1 MRIEGA
7 GRKLLSD
14 KLNESVFEW
23 IHERCSKGLQVSR
36 KLIIKKAIVIH
47 DDIVKEDKSNEEFK
61 ASTGWLRGFMKRYS
75 LSLWRKTSVA
85 QKDPD
90 QFIDKLVYIFCFTF
104 PPSCQCR
111 RYNNYGRNL
120 RLGRYGLCYNSR

>member
-23 IHERCSKGLQVSR
+23 IYERCSKGLQVSR
-36 KLIIKKAIVIH
+36 KFIIKKAIVIH

-75 LSLWRKTSVA
+75 LSLWQKTSVV

-90 QFIDKLVYIFCFTF
+90 QIIDKLVYIFCFTF
-104 PPSCQCR
+104 PPSYQCR
-111 RYNNYGRNL
+111 RYNSYG
-120 RLGRYGLCYNSR
+120 